1 MAENSKSRDNLGYL
15 GPEFQYKLVRA
26 FMDDHKFFVGINN
39 IIDQNMLQKV
49 HLELMLEC

>member
-1 MAENSKSRDNLGYL
+1 MAENSKSRDNLCYL

-39 IIDQNMLQKV
+39 IMTKTCLQKV